1 MRSTELAV
9 PAENTVRALR
19 RLAPGARLRTP
30 CTPEL
35 RVIAEALRSCA
46 PAELSRVHPRPVGRV
61 VLAAQL
67 RALDRA
73 MTGFFATGVPES
85 ARLVRAARFGRVR
98 PGRRL
103 RERLAT
109 EPGLRTAALAWAEAV
124 GHRMLAGELRGVRE
138 LPGEED
144 GRLAAELA
152 VAELLPQA
160 ELRTSGREVLLPGP
174 AEEGAGPR
182 GVAGAPPGPD
192 AGAGGV
198 GGAPPGPDAGAG
210 GESAGPP
217 LDPGGSPAAGGG
229 RSGSPLGRGEGGSRV
244 VGGDRSGSPLGPGG
258 DGSPAG
264 GGRSGSPLGPGGSAA
279 GGRSGSSLGSGGGGS
294 AAGGGR
300 SGLPLGRGEGG
311 PPEGGSATGGGGLPP
326 AGAGASSAPP
336 SGPGDRASGGGR
348 SGLPP
353 AAAGAGSAPPADS
366 AFLHVRSVRVTEQ
379 GFQVDVHADPP
390 AELLR
395 DGDGLTL
402 RALWWNGLGR
412 VVDDLGY
419 EYLLLAKDHAGTGIV
434 RHWCHPRL
442 APGATVLRLESAG
455 YRGERLRLEP
465 AAAGSCAEVLVKL
478 ELTVRLGV

>member
-46 PAELSRVHPRPVGRV
+46 PAELSRVHPGPVGRV

-124 GHRMLAGELRGVRE
+124 GHRMLAAELRGVRE
-138 LPGEED
+138 LPEEED

-174 AEEGAGPR
+174 AEEGAGPHR
-182 GVAGAPPGPD
+182 VGGVGGAPPGPD

-198 GGAPPGPDAGAG
+198 GGAPPGPDTGAG
-210 GESAGPP
+210 GDSAGPP

-326 AGAGASSAPP
+326 A
-336 SGPGDRASGGGR
+336 
-348 SGLPP
+348 
-353 AAAGAGSAPPADS
+353 AAGAGSAPPAHS

-390 AELLR
+390 AELRR

-412 VVDDLGY
+412 VVDDLGH

>member
-30 CTPEL
+30 GTPEL
-35 RVIAEALRSCA
+35 RVIAEALRSYA
-46 PAELSRVHPRPVGRV
+46 PAELGRVHPGPVGRV

-67 RALDRA
+67 RALDQA
-73 MTGFFATGVPES
+73 MTGFFGAGVAES

-109 EPGLRTAALAWAEAV
+109 EPGLRTAALAWAEV
-124 GHRMLAGELRGVRE
+124 FGHRMLAGELRGIRE
-138 LPGEED
+138 MPEEED

-152 VAELLPQA
+152 VAELLPRA

-174 AEEGAGPR
+174 AEEGAGPH
-182 GVAGAPPGPD
+182 GVPGAPPMPE
-192 AGAGGV
+192 
-198 GGAPPGPDAGAG
+198 AGAG
-210 GESAGPP
+210 GEFA
-217 LDPGGSPAAGGG
+217 DP
-229 RSGSPLGRGEGGSRV
+229 
-244 VGGDRSGSPLGPGG
+244 
-258 DGSPAG
+258 
-264 GGRSGSPLGPGGSAA
+264 PLGPGGSPVA
-279 GGRSGSSLGSGGGGS
+279 
-294 AAGGGR
+294 
-300 SGLPLGRGEGG
+300 
-311 PPEGGSATGGGGLPP
+311 GGGGL
-326 AGAGASSAPP
+326 
-336 SGPGDRASGGGR
+336 R
-348 SGLPP
+348 S
-353 AAAGAGSAPPADS
+353 AAAGAGGAPSAGS
-366 AFLHVRSVRVTEQ
+366 AFLRVRSVRVTEQ

-412 VVDDLGY
+412 VADDLGH
-419 EYLLLAKDHAGTGIV
+419 EYLLLAKDHAGSGIV

>member
-46 PAELSRVHPRPVGRV
+46 PAELSRVHPGPVGRV

-124 GHRMLAGELRGVRE
+124 GYRMLAAELRGVRE
-138 LPGEED
+138 LPEEED

-160 ELRTSGREVLLPGP
+160 ELRTSGREVLRPGP

-182 GVAGAPPGPD
+182 GVGGVAGAPPGPD

-229 RSGSPLGRGEGGSRV
+229 RSGSPLDPGGGGSA
-244 VGGDRSGSPLGPGG
+244 
-258 DGSPAG
+258 AG
-264 GGRSGSPLGPGGSAA
+264 GGRSGSPLGPGGGGESAA
-279 GGRSGSSLGSGGGGS
+279 GGRSGC
-294 AAGGGR
+294 
-300 SGLPLGRGEGG
+300 
-311 PPEGGSATGGGGLPP
+311 
-326 AGAGASSAPP
+326 
-336 SGPGDRASGGGR
+336 R

-353 AAAGAGSAPPADS
+353 AAAGAGSAPPAHS

-390 AELLR
+390 AELRR
-395 DGDGLTL
+395 DGGGLTL